1 MGGENE
7 NRGWGRR
14 EMGIELFVLILS
26 CQKSVL
32 DCLDDVLF
40 YEFSLSINIRVWN
53 SAQVAREADQPSLIL
68 WE

>member
-1 MGGENE
+1 
-7 NRGWGRR
+7 
-14 EMGIELFVLILS
+14 MGIELFVLILS

-68 WE
+68 